1 MTEGLKVATEFISNL
16 CWPELP
22 EGVRRRARLC
32 LLDNLAV
39 TLVGTMA
46 PVSLIAAE
54 YARESWSGNTS
65 TIIAGCGKASAAG
78 AAFAN
83 GCAANALDLD
93 DDAIFA
99 RGHPGAQL
107 FPAVLA
113 AGEKNGVSGKQLL
126 EALVIGYEVSIR
138 AGRCWHDHHQVYQAC
153 GSWGSVGCAA
163 AVAKLLNLN
172 SRQIEQA
179 LGIAEYLAPNAPMMR
194 DIASPSMLKHAIG
207 WGAMTGVTSA
217 ELASCGYTGM
227 PSILGFE
234 KYREWVG
241 DLGKEYWM
249 KDWVFYKEW
258 ASCAWGHAAG
268 VAALQLIDQF
278 NINPDQISRVKVKTF
293 SEAAEL
299 QQTYPATTEE
309 AQFSLKWPLACLIMD
324 RELGP
329 DQILEER
336 FSDPSLL
343 KLFDKIEVVLDPEI
357 DNLYN
362 EMKEMDLRM
371 HSAVE
376 ITLINGNH
384 YDSGIVERKA
394 DQWDEVS
401 LENKF
406 RCLASYVLESNA
418 VEDLVEMI
426 WGFDNLTDIREL
438 TRFFEKYLPG

>member
-1 MTEGLKVATEFISNL
+1 MQAGLKVTTDFISNL
-16 CWPELP
+16 CWSELP

-39 TLVGTMA
+39 TLAGTMV
-46 PVSLIAAE
+46 PVSRIAAE
-54 YARESWSGNTS
+54 YARASWAGNTS
-65 TIIAGCGKASAAG
+65 TILTGCGKASAAG

-83 GCAANALDLD
+83 ACAANALDLD
-93 DDAIFA
+93 DDAIFT

-113 AGEKNGVSGKQLL
+113 AGEKLGASGKQLL
-126 EALVIGYEVSIR
+126 EALVIGYEISIR
-138 AGRCWHDHHQVYQAC
+138 AGRCWHDHHQIYQAC

-163 AVAKLLNLN
+163 AVSKLLNLKN
-172 SRQIEQA
+172 KQIRQA
-179 LGIAEYLAPNAPMMR
+179 LGIAEYHAPNAPMMR
-194 DIASPSMLKHAIG
+194 DIASPSMVKHAIG

-217 ELASCGYTGM
+217 ELAYCGYTGM

-234 KYREWVG
+234 QYREWVD
-241 DLGKEYWM
+241 DLGKEFWM

-268 VAALQLIDQF
+268 VAALQLIDEF
-278 NINPDQISRVKVKTF
+278 NINPDQISRVKVRTF
-293 SEAAEL
+293 TEAAAL
-299 QQTYPATTEE
+299 QQTYPAATEE

-329 DQILEER
+329 KQILEER

-343 KLFDKIEVVLDPEI
+343 NLFDKIEVVLDSEI
-357 DNLYN
+357 DKLYN

-394 DQWDEVS
+394 DQWDEES
-401 LENKF
+401 LESKF
-406 RCLASYVLESNA
+406 HRLASYVLEPDA
-418 VEDLVEMI
+418 VKDLVEMI

>member
-1 MTEGLKVATEFISNL
+1 MTKGLKLTTEFISNL
-16 CWPELP
+16 CWWDLP
-22 EGVRRRARLC
+22 EGVRRRAGFC

-39 TLVGTMA
+39 TLVGTIA
-46 PVSLIAAE
+46 PVSRIAAE
-54 YARESWSGNTS
+54 YARKSWAGNTS

-93 DDAIFA
+93 DDAIFT

-172 SRQIEQA
+172 NRQIEQA
-179 LGIAEYLAPNAPMMR
+179 LGIAEYHAPNAPMMR
-194 DIASPSMLKHAIG
+194 DIADPSMVKHAIG
-207 WGAMTGVTSA
+207 WGAMTGVASA
-217 ELASCGYTGM
+217 ELAACGYTGM

-234 KYREWVG
+234 QYREWVG

-268 VAALQLIDQF
+268 VAALQLINEHKF
-278 NINPDQISRVKVKTF
+278 KPDQISRVKVRTF
-293 SEAAEL
+293 AEADEL
-299 QQTYPATTEE
+299 QQTYPVTTEE

-324 RELGP
+324 GELGP
-329 DQILEER
+329 EQILEER
-336 FSDPSLL
+336 FSDPKLL
-343 KLFDKIEVVLDPEI
+343 NLFDKIEVVLDPEI
-357 DNLYN
+357 DSLYS

-376 ITLINGNH
+376 ITLLDGR
-384 YDSGIVERKA
+384 YFDSGIVERKA
-394 DQWDEVS
+394 DQWDEAL
-401 LENKF
+401 LEKKF
-406 RCLASYVLESNA
+406 RRLAAYVLEPDA
-418 VEDLVEMI
+418 VEGLLNMV
-426 WGFDNLTDIREL
+426 WGFDNLADIREL
-438 TRFFEKYLPG
+438 SRFFEKYLPG